1 MTRTFE
7 LIQSFVDEMDLSG
20 VVLES
25 TPTTITVCNPL
36 SIRVGR
42 IITNPSFEQFRVTE
56 VNGRVVTLEAVGHVN
71 PWSGETF
78 NVGDPTFLQGNQMM
92 ANEEFFD
99 LDTNTF
105 DKTPLVWL
113 VRGYTENHRGNESN
127 IDYDVAPVIYFLE
140 ETPADG
146 WLTSEHDSNAINP
159 MYRLCERFMDTLKNS
174 PKINEIINYSITD
187 RPKFGVKVGDKGS
200 EKLILDDYLSG
211 VELRLTLEV
220 YDSCNDC

>member
-7 LIQSFVDEMDLSG
+7 LIQEFVNEMDLSS

-25 TPTTITVCNPL
+25 TATTITVCNPL

-42 IITNPSFEQFRVTE
+42 IITNPSFQQFRVTA
-56 VNGRVVTLEAVGHVN
+56 VSGGVITLEPVGHVD
-71 PWSGETF
+71 PWTGDTF
-78 NVGDPTFLQGNQMM
+78 IVGDPTFMQGEWMM
-92 ANEEFFD
+92 ANDEFLQMD
-99 LDTNTF
+99 NNTF
-105 DKTPLVWL
+105 DKTPLIWL
-113 VRGYTENHRGNESN
+113 VRGYTENHRGDDSN
-127 IDYDVAPVIYFLE
+127 ISYDVTPVIYFLE
-140 ETPADG
+140 ETPASG

-187 RPKFGVKVGDKGS
+187 KPKFGVKVGNKGS
-200 EKLILDDYLSG
+200 DRLILDDYLSG

-220 YDSCNDC
+220 YDSCTNC